1 MNAQLITLTDLKQ
14 NLGDIVNQ
22 AAYGQSRIVL
32 TARGKPRAALISI
45 EDLRQLQMLEQ
56 GSYVSLNIQEQL
68 ALLAEMDE
76 LRVKMGTTTD
86 STETLRQIREE
97 RLDGILGVS

>member
-1 MNAQLITLTDLKQ
+1 MNSQSVTLTDLKQ
-14 NLGDIVNQ
+14 NLGDIINQ

-45 EDLRQLQMLEQ
+45 EDLRQLQTLEQ
-56 GSYVSLNIQEQL
+56 ALPVSLNIQEQL
-68 ALLAEMDE
+68 ALLAKMDE
-76 LRVKMGTTTD
+76 LRVQMSGATD

-97 RLDGILGVS
+97 RLDDILGLS